1 MKLVITAIAFAIYT
15 VGVTAVYA
23 GGGCHSAC
31 ADGYTYSSETGQ
43 CVKSSVSS

>member
-15 VGVTAVYA
+15 AGVAVTYA
-23 GGGCHSAC
+23 GGGCNSSC
-31 ADGYTYSSETGQ
+31 AEGYTYSYEAGQ